1 MFIVYIV
8 VISRMEDIRRV
19 FEYHGAE
26 HKTIHCFENNLELT
40 PANAQTFYTLHPRC
54 GTSFLMFVMVISLVL
69 FSLLGWPSLFWRILS
84 RLLLIPVVAGIS
96 YELLKWAGRSDNIV
110 VRILSMPG
118 LYLQKLTTRPPDDQQ
133 LEVAIVSLKAV
144 LVPSDTPYVEGIC
157 DKDGNIVEPLDIEKA
172 REEKEQARKNGTAE
186 EKEQVPLEEE
196 A

>member
-1 MFIVYIV
+1 
-8 VISRMEDIRRV
+8 
-19 FEYHGAE
+19 
-26 HKTIHCFENNLELT
+26 
-40 PANAQTFYTLHPRC
+40 
-54 GTSFLMFVMVISLVL
+54 
-69 FSLLGWPSLFWRILS
+69 
-84 RLLLIPVVAGIS
+84 
-96 YELLKWAGRSDNIV
+96 
-110 VRILSMPG
+110 MPG